1 MRKQLGVGDCRNQD
15 GGGGWSL
22 SSLEPLPTSST
33 ESTSPVPAEPC
44 GPPATA
50 TGSRVR
56 SVPTLAP
63 PRAGAVSDFPHSP
76 RTPEKPRPERRGGR
90 PQACLQGLQFP
101 SDAGH
106 TFRTAAI
113 RGTLGKGTATAALI
127 ARLLRDQDYQMNPTL
142 DNGPDKNQAAIA
154 P

>member
-1 MRKQLGVGDCRNQD
+1 MLVTHTYGTSPLHEKTIGC
-15 GGGGWSL
+15 GGLQEPRRQWGWSL

-76 RTPEKPRPERRGGR
+76 RTPEKPRPERWGGR
-90 PQACLQGLQFP
+90 PQACLQGVQFP
-101 SDAGH
+101 LDAGH

-113 RGTLGKGTATAALI
+113 
-127 ARLLRDQDYQMNPTL
+127 
-142 DNGPDKNQAAIA
+142 
-154 P
+154 